1 MAALPPFAPKRLG
14 RCTQAAFLAK
24 RRRLNTPAAAAP
36 NSSSI
41 GGAGTSVPPVEV
53 LVLEPPELVDDE
65 VEELVELDDDT
76 LPEVDELVELD
87 EETLPDEEDEVD
99 E

>member
-1 MAALPPFAPKRLG
+1 M
-14 RCTQAAFLAK
+14 LAW
-24 RRRLNTPAAAAP
+24 RRRANMPAAAAP

-41 GGAGTSVPPVEV
+41 GGAGTSVPPFDV
-53 LVLEPPELVDDE
+53 LVVVVEPLPELLE
-65 VEELVELDDDT
+65 VEELVELELDEVT

-87 EETLPDEEDEVD
+87 EETLPELELDEETLPEVLDEVD